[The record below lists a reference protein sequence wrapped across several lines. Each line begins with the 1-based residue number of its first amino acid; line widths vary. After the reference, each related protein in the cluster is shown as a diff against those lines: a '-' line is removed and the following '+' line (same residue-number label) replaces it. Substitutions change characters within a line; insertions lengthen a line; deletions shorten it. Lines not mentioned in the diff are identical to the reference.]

1 MLTLFLS
8 WTVLTTICLL
18 IGVAVVP
25 TRGAAGVDPFDRLVV
40 SVWVGLLLSA
50 LALLTV
56 ALLFP
61 LHPGK
66 VMTGLTLGGVV
77 LSLTG
82 RVRDRVGSLLAQL
95 RNEYWSEGGR
105 LTSGLIILLPAI
117 LIGIYCSRE
126 ITYFDTGLYHY
137 QMVALL
143 QEYGVLKGAAQIH
156 DRFGFNSSW
165 FALATGFRAQTISGF
180 AVLLSAI
187 HLLVLLRR
195 LHRTVVTKSDR
206 SGAAVRADCYAMIG
220 YLLVLP
226 YLLLEN
232 GLANSLSPD
241 LPVCLVPIVITWWIQ
256 LTANGHHQRRTV
268 LILGLAVFSIK
279 LSTLPLSGLCVLNYL
294 IAERFQLRRWLP
306 AFGLIVLMTAPLLL
320 ANTLTSGCPLYPSTF
335 GCQERLPWARNA
347 AQVEEL
353 RAVSS
358 NFSRTEGRS
367 AVAGSG
373 ADWVLN
379 WIVDDHTGSLS
390 NISFLSLVTFVSI
403 LVLMIDRRGSLADE
417 GRLPTLVFGL
427 IGSAYVLSLAPALR
441 FSIGYLAI
449 IPALLLSSNWWRGA
463 VLVPSIAGAI
473 VLLTPYAELEYRRP
487 RMLLLLVLLTGYLI
501 VVMRPRLQQP
511 RVFFLI
517 LFASCISP
525 LISLLPS
532 QIELIVPARIV
543 RPADSDLE
551 MVEAGGFSYYLTRY
565 GPLKNQCWG
574 APVPCTPHQPEVGLK
589 VIDPQIGLSGGVM
602 PDRFP
607 PQR

>member
-8 WTVLTTICLL
+8 WTVLTAICLL

-66 VMTGLTLGGVV
+66 VLTGLTLGGVV

-143 QEYGVLKGAAQIH
+143 QEYGILKGAAQIH
-156 DRFGFNSSW
+156 DRFGFSSSW
-165 FALATGFRAQTISGF
+165 FALATGFRAQTLSGF

-195 LHRTVVTKSDR
+195 LHRTVVTTSDR
-206 SGAAVRADCYAMIG
+206 SGAAIRADCYAMIG
-220 YLLVLP
+220 YLLILP

-241 LPVCLVPIVITWWIQ
+241 LPICLVPIVITWWIQ
-256 LTANGHHQRRTV
+256 LTANEYHQRGTV

-279 LSTLPLSGLCVLNYL
+279 LSTLPLTGLCVLNYL
-294 IAERFQLRRWLP
+294 AAEPRRFRRWLP
-306 AFGLIVLMTAPLLL
+306 VFGLIVLMTVPLLL

-335 GCQERLPWARNA
+335 GCQERLPWARKA

-367 AVAGSG
+367 AVVGSG
-373 ADWVLN
+373 ADWVLD
-379 WIVDDHTGSLS
+379 WIIDDHTGSLS
-390 NISFLSLVTFVSI
+390 NISFLSLVMVVSTLA
-403 LVLMIDRRGSLADE
+403 LVIGRRGLFSDE
-417 GRLPTLVFGL
+417 GRLPTLVIGL
-427 IGSAYVLSLAPALR
+427 IGSAYVLGLAPALR

-449 IPALLLSSNWWRGA
+449 IPALLLSVNWWRG
-463 VLVPSIAGAI
+463 VFLVPSIAGAI

-487 RMLLLLVLLTGYLI
+487 RMLLLLTLLMGYLI
-501 VVMRPRLQQP
+501 VVARPHLQKP
-511 RVFFLI
+511 SLFFWVLLI
-517 LFASCISP
+517 SFINP
-525 LISLLPS
+525 LISMLPKK
-532 QIELIVPARIV
+532 IELVVPARIV

-551 MVEAGGFSYYLTRY
+551 MIEAGGFRYYLTHF

-574 APVPCTPHQPEVGLK
+574 APIPCTPHRPETGLM

-602 PDRFP
+602 PDRP
-607 PQR
+607 SEK